1 MAYTREEARQD
12 INRRPLTEFVGL
24 QRSKSGLYCCPICHS
39 GEGPKK
45 SGALSVD
52 KATNR
57 VRCFANDCF
66 TDKGEDTLGALR
78 TIWGCSE
85 LEALERAGYTIERS
99 ERKATATSSK
109 PKREEQPKPQP
120 EREPEQDFSADI
132 VKWNAFLLEAE
143 EAEPGRQYLASRNIS
158 MESAKKFMIGYAPD
172 WTHPSGRSSH
182 KSRRIIIPRSN
193 RSYLARAIDPEE
205 ELQKQ
210 VAGNQKD
217 LFNVAVLLQ
226 GKKRSQGF
234 YPVIVEGEIDAI
246 TLDQMG
252 VRDVVGLGSTSNYG
266 QLVAAALKA
275 APEAVYILGMDNDES
290 GTATQAKF
298 AAKMAEKGLDFIDA
312 SPEKLYAGENDAADA
327 ADKKMEA
334 FSAALFHYQ
343 TAAAELEKAKEL
355 ERYKRTGPGMVD
367 SFLEAVQSH
376 KYEPIP
382 TGMSSLD
389 RALGGGFVRQTLVML
404 GAAPGVGKTAFAQQ
418 VFEGMAAEGSSI
430 VFLNL
435 EMSREQLLAR
445 SLSRISS
452 DFAPYG
458 APPFKAYEILRGYQW
473 SDTQREIIMEAAEE
487 YKRSI
492 APNVLYNPDGV
503 SPDLDNVLSLMD
515 KEARAAEAEGR
526 PAPFVVVDYLQMLQG
541 REREDPK
548 ETIKR
553 AVASLKS
560 YAIEHNSIVF
570 LITAFNRQS
579 NSSGQVTL
587 ESGRDTSAIEYAA
600 DLMLGMNYT
609 ALEDETAKAKDLPEL
624 QRRNPREYT
633 LKVLKNRMGQSGAE
647 VKMRFDGERSRFTI
661 VDENRSGTGYTQ
673 ERINASDSFAEVE
686 SEEDPFAALL

>member
-12 INRRPLTEFVGL
+12 INRRPLTEFVSL
-24 QRSKSGLYCCPICHS
+24 QRSKYGNFCCPICHS

-143 EAEPGRQYLASRNIS
+143 EAEPGRQYLASRNIGKKS
-158 MESAKKFMIGYAPD
+158 IEKFMIGYAPD

-182 KSRRIIIPRSN
+182 KSRRIIIPRSS

-217 LFNVAVLLQ
+217 LFNVSVLLQ
-226 GKKRSQGF
+226 GKERPQGF

-252 VRDVVGLGSTSNYG
+252 VHDVVGLGSTSNYG

-367 SFLEAVQSH
+367 SFLEAIQTK

-382 TGMSSLD
+382 TGIRTLD
-389 RALGGGFVRQTLVML
+389 LALDGGFTRQTIVML
-404 GAAPGVGKTAFAQQ
+404 GAAPGMGKTALAQQ
-418 VFEGMAAEGSSI
+418 IFETMAAEGSDI
-430 VFLNL
+430 LFLNL

-458 APPFKAYEILRGYQW
+458 SPPFRPAEILRGYKW
-473 SDTQREIIMEAAEE
+473 SEVQREIIMEAVEE
-487 YKRSI
+487 YKREV
-492 APNVLYNPDGV
+492 APHVIYNPDGAT
-503 SPDLDNVLSLMD
+503 PDLDGILALLER
-515 KEARAAEAEGR
+515 EARAAAAEGKR
-526 PAPFVVVDYLQMLQG
+526 VPLVVVDYLQMIQG
-541 REREDPK
+541 REREDSK
-548 ETIKR
+548 EVIKR
-553 AVASLKS
+553 AVSEFKNF
-560 YAIEHNSIVF
+560 AIEHDTIVF
-570 LITAFNRQS
+570 IILAFNRQS
-579 NSSGQVTL
+579 NAAGHVTQ
-587 ESGRDTSAIEYAA
+587 ESGRDTSSIEYSA
-600 DLMLGMNYT
+600 DLMLGLNY
-609 ALEDETAKAKDLPEL
+609 AAIESGEASSKDIERLKAEKP
-624 QRRNPREYT
+624 RRYS
-633 LKVLKNRMGQSGAE
+633 LKVLKNRMGDSSAS
-647 VKMRFDGERSRFTI
+647 VLLNFDGARSRFSI

-673 ERINASDSFAEVE
+673 ERINASNSFTEVE
-686 SEEDPFAALL
+686 SEEDPFAALF